1 MAESNVKIED
11 DAMEHVV
18 GCKTSHEAWKCLQ
31 ERFASVSMKGGE
43 SIDKFLMRLKGIRDQ
58 LLSAGEKVT
67 DNDLII
73 AVLSGL
79 PADFEMIKT
88 VILARDS
95 PISLKDFQAQ
105 LLVAEGSIESR
116 MHSLSISMSAMVVQG
131 KRLNLQDFQGFSLGF
146 NNRNGNNGYSG
157 SGKSVVAHEYVS
169 NGFSL
174 NNSFAGQGTQK
185 SNWNGNTNSKY
196 SVSPECQICS
206 RREHITPNSYYRIE
220 NGGSQSSGFLV
231 CQICGKRWHIAL
243 ECFHRNNFAYQ
254 GHPPPPPLIAAMIAQ
269 ANVTQTG
276 GSGVGF
282 TAEENWILDSGATHH
297 MTANLNHLN
306 HITPYNGDA
315 TITIGN
321 EIMDVG
327 LYVMM
332 LSSSYKTKQQGRCCT
347 KERVVFAKSF
357 AAKLEQ
363 CVGFIRKKIQVSKWH
378 KWLGHPSEEVLAALL
393 KNSNNSVKVDSSIQ
407 DSNIQAPSFHH
418 HNLSTSDTRS
428 SMLPIQ
434 SPSQLEVILPLSPL
448 SESNADVPLSVLN
461 ITDDDPFVG
470 GFSFVSEITDSL
482 EPTCF
487 RKASFIPHWQNAMQE
502 EYDSFRIQ
510 GTWVLVPAPD
520 HRSIIGSK
528 WVYKVKRN
536 PDGSISRYKAR
547 LVAQG
552 FS

>member
-1 MAESNVKIED
+1 
-11 DAMEHVV
+11 MEHV
-18 GCKTSHEAWKCLQ
+18 
-31 ERFASVSMKGGE
+31 KGGE
-43 SIDKFLMRLKGIRDQ
+43 SIDKFLMRLNGIRDQ

-73 AVLSGL
+73 AVLFGL

-95 PISLKDFQAQ
+95 PMSLKDFQAQ

-131 KRLNLQDFQGFSLGF
+131 KRLNLQDFQGYEHGVGNGTGSRAFQSSQRGNFNNRRFGGGNHNSRFSSGF

-157 SGKSVVAHEYVS
+157 SGKSVAGHEYVS

-206 RREHITPNSYYRIE
+206 RRGHITPNSYYRIE

-282 TAEENWILDSGATHH
+282 TAEEN
-297 MTANLNHLN
+297 
-306 HITPYNGDA
+306 
-315 TITIGN
+315 
-321 EIMDVG
+321 
-327 LYVMM
+327 
-332 LSSSYKTKQQGRCCT
+332 
-347 KERVVFAKSF
+347 
-357 AAKLEQ
+357 
-363 CVGFIRKKIQVSKWH
+363 
-378 KWLGHPSEEVLAALL
+378 
-393 KNSNNSVKVDSSIQ
+393 
-407 DSNIQAPSFHH
+407 
-418 HNLSTSDTRS
+418 
-428 SMLPIQ
+428 
-434 SPSQLEVILPLSPL
+434 
-448 SESNADVPLSVLN
+448 
-461 ITDDDPFVG
+461 
-470 GFSFVSEITDSL
+470 
-482 EPTCF
+482 
-487 RKASFIPHWQNAMQE
+487 
-502 EYDSFRIQ
+502 
-510 GTWVLVPAPD
+510 
-520 HRSIIGSK
+520 
-528 WVYKVKRN
+528 
-536 PDGSISRYKAR
+536 
-547 LVAQG
+547 
-552 FS
+552 